1 MLIEVTRLKK
11 ILLVEDDEQILAVA
25 SSFLKEAG
33 YQVIEATS
41 GTQAYENWKKQQI
54 DLLITD
60 IMMPKMDG
68 YALVELIRM
77 GNQQL
82 PILMVTALGGEED
95 ELKGLELRIDDYIQK
110 PFSYKILLKKIENI
124 FQRRMQITAEEVL
137 ICGDIKVIPKS
148 YIVTKNNQ
156 EISLTKKEFDILVVL
171 MQRKNKPV
179 PREMMIEQV
188 WDYVEA
194 IDTTM
199 LNSHLKNLRQK
210 LDTEKIQTIR
220 GVGYKITE

>member
-1 MLIEVTRLKK
+1 MKK

>member
-77 GNQQL
+77 DNQQL